1 MRISECRVK
10 ILDQAP
16 MCAIAS
22 ITLDNQFVVKGIRI
36 LEIQNRLMVC
46 MPSRRG
52 PDGEH
57 RDVAHPVNA
66 RVRQLIDSC
75 VLATYAEERQR
86 ATLDPA
92 GLARAGHDAADLG
105 HDELEGAGLVA
116 REAEDRSFCSPGG

>member
-22 ITLDNQFVVKGIRI
+22 ITLDGQFVIKGIRI

-66 RVRQLIDSC
+66 RVRLVIDTC
-75 VLATYAEERQR
+75 VLATYAEERRR
-86 ATLDPA
+86 ALIRPDGMVPM
-92 GLARAGHDAADLG
+92 
-105 HDELEGAGLVA
+105 
-116 REAEDRSFCSPGG
+116 EA

>member
-22 ITLDNQFVVKGIRI
+22 ITLDEQFVVKGIRV

-52 PDGEH
+52 GGGEH
-57 RDVAHPVNA
+57 RDVAHPINA
-66 RVRQLIDSC
+66 RVRHLIDSC
-75 VLATYAEERQR
+75 VLATYEEERR
-86 ATLDPA
+86 RVLASPDTLVP
-92 GLARAGHDAADLG
+92 LDA
-105 HDELEGAGLVA
+105 DE
-116 REAEDRSFCSPGG
+116 RSLCSPGG

>member
-22 ITLDNQFVVKGIRI
+22 ITLDDQFVVKGIRI

-52 PDGEH
+52 ADGEH

-66 RVRQLIDSC
+66 QVRHLIDAC
-75 VLATYAEERQR
+75 VLATYEDERRR
-86 ATLDPA
+86 AAIDPEA
-92 GLARAGHDAADLG
+92 LLPADT
-105 HDELEGAGLVA
+105 D
-116 REAEDRSFCSPGG
+116 DRSFCSPGG